1 MHSEFRV
8 ISGKF
13 LFMCIAHLG
22 WEPALPL
29 LNGRQQRHRLSISR
43 HPFYDPYA
51 VSAVFNAGLL
61 GLWGLWR
68 LLKGKLT
75 RRKICG
81 LLYFLLAPLGKHV
94 CHEALAIRLQT
105 KIHPQNPHLSV
116 CVWCPMLLAG
126 VSSTAHGDLCG
137 WRSKAHSARTG
148 AGRYWFWSL

>member
-1 MHSEFRV
+1 MEGNKDTDCPSV
-8 ISGKF
+8 GI
-13 LFMCIAHLG
+13 LFMTRMQYLQF
-22 WEPALPL
+22 LM
-29 LNGRQQRHRLSISR
+29 QV
-43 HPFYDPYA
+43 Y
-51 VSAVFNAGLL
+51 

-81 LLYFLLAPLGKHV
+81 LLYFLLAPLGKQV

-137 WRSKAHSARTG
+137 
-148 AGRYWFWSL
+148 